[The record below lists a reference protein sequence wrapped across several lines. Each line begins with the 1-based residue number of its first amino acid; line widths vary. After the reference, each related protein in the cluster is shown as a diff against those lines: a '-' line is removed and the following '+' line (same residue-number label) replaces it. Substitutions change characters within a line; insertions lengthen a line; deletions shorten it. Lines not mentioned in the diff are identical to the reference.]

1 MSGKLHCPFLG
12 NVVYSSLNGRNSGN
26 RLYLDRGKCA
36 RRVSHK
42 CKCEKNQNDWIM
54 QAVRFSHFC
63 GKNVELLRKSIG
75 SRNGLVVRCVKEPFV
90 RSKALVKSLEPLW
103 KEGLLLV
110 RCSIIMAVV
119 SGVCLLV
126 WYGQIKAK
134 SFIETKLLPSVCS
147 MLSEYIQRDIDFG
160 KVRRVSPLS
169 ITLESCSIGPHS
181 EEFSCG
187 EVHTMK
193 LRVHPF
199 ASLRRGKIVI
209 DAVLSHPTVLIAQK
223 KDFSWLGLPSSEGGG
238 LQRHFSTE
246 EGIDYRTKTRRLAR
260 EEATDRW
267 YRDRDGMARDAA
279 VVGYIVSE
287 NSSCQ
292 LEDEA
297 LREASHSTKLAIS
310 ENFKCMDDKM
320 HWGDHHCM
328 DTGVDYDMKHAELE
342 RSFGVKIPGSGLRF
356 WSKAIKGPKKH
367 KFKKVNG
374 SDMSVAG
381 VTAKRRILE
390 RSAFAAQAYF
400 QGLVQ
405 GKSDEPSQTSAND
418 DVLNFDNIL
427 VKSEGDTSAGTYSDV
442 TSHQDRLLADNLN
455 GKQQEDAKVHHL
467 TANKIVH
474 GLLNEFDFIRDPF
487 LMTVGRLSGVRKVRD
502 NLLSAPSIVGT
513 ETNSCSVKGEDW
525 VGGDVNKCMDNNS
538 PESQGVCASQISTSI
553 NSEPQDAMFHSIS
566 IWPLDLKSSL
576 LSFWGNVRELLST
589 FLAPFK
595 ELKSGV
601 APNVED
607 VVAEL
612 VDGVYIVQNEGIV
625 KMLPFVLD
633 SVHFKGGTLMLLAYG
648 DREPR

>member
-1 MSGKLHCPFLG
+1 MSGKLHSPFLG
-12 NVVYSSLNGRNSGN
+12 NVVYSSLNGRNTGN
-26 RLYLDRGKCA
+26 CLYLDRGKYA
-36 RRVSHK
+36 RRVSRK
-42 CKCEKNQNDWIM
+42 CKCEKNQNDWIT

-75 SRNGLVVRCVKEPFV
+75 SRNGLVVSCVKEPFV

-110 RCSIIMAVV
+110 RCSILTAVL

-126 WYGQIKAK
+126 WYGQRKAK
-134 SFIETKLLPSVCS
+134 SFIEAKLLPSVCS

-169 ITLESCSIGPHS
+169 ITLESCSIGPHG

-193 LRVHPF
+193 LRVRPF

-267 YRDRDGMARDAA
+267 YRDRDDMAREAA

-287 NSSCQ
+287 NSSTQ
-292 LEDEA
+292 LKDEG
-297 LREASHSTKLAIS
+297 LQEAIHSTELAIS

-320 HWGDHHCM
+320 HWRDHHCM

-342 RSFGVKIPGSGLRF
+342 KSFGVKIPGSGLKF
-356 WSKAIKGPKKH
+356 WSKVIKGPKKH
-367 KFKKVNG
+367 KFKKANG
-374 SDMSVAG
+374 SDMSVGG

-400 QGLVQ
+400 EGLVQ
-405 GKSDEPSQTSAND
+405 AKSDEPAQTSSND

-427 VKSEGDTSAGTYSDV
+427 VKCEGDTSAGTYSDV
-442 TSHQDRLLADNLN
+442 TSNQDQLLADNLN
-455 GKQQEDAKVHHL
+455 GKQREDAKIHHL
-467 TANKIVH
+467 TANKNVH

-487 LMTVGRLSGVRKVRD
+487 LMTVGRLSGVRKISG
-502 NLLSAPSIVGT
+502 NLLSAPNIVGT
-513 ETNSCSVKGEDW
+513 ETNSCSVKGEDL
-525 VGGDVNKCMDNNS
+525 VGGDVNKCMDDNS
-538 PESQGVCASQISTSI
+538 PESQAVRASEISTSI
-553 NSEPQDAMFHSIS
+553 SAEPRDTMFDSIS
-566 IWPLDLKSSL
+566 IWPLGLKSSL
-576 LSFWGNVRELLST
+576 LSFWGNVRELLSN
-589 FLAPFK
+589 FFAPFK
-595 ELKSGV
+595 ELKSCV

-612 VDGVYIVQNEGIV
+612 VDEVYIVHNEGIE
-625 KMLPFVLD
+625 KMLPVTLD
-633 SVHFKGGTLMLLAYG
+633 SVHFKGGTLMLLSYG
-648 DREPR
+648 DMEPR